1 MYKNTL
7 FDVLPEHLQVDWF
20 HSYLTGQSQSVTV
33 KNGVSHSVPHFKAC
47 SSRTNVI
54 LLVFFPLEEVIN
66 SHNLDYG
73 HMIYADETQLD
84 MQPGED

>member
-1 MYKNTL
+1 MCYLNTL
-7 FDVLPEHLQVDWF
+7 IGFIPTWQASLSQLLWKMEC
-20 HSYLTGQSQSVTV
+20 LTV
-33 KNGVSHSVPHFKAC
+33 C